1 MKRFLPPTHFFTYL
15 IISVILHLILPI
27 KQIISFPYNLLGI
40 ILIIA
45 GIILN
50 LWADRIFKDQK
61 TTVKPDE
68 KPTSLI
74 DYGPF
79 KISRNPMYL
88 GMTIILVG
96 AGIILGS
103 ISSFSGSLLFL
114 LVMGFYF
121 IPDEE
126 RKMKES
132 FGSDFEDYKKKVRRW
147 I

>member
-1 MKRFLPPTHFFTYL
+1 MKRILPPTHFLTYL
-15 IISVILHLILPI
+15 LISVLLHLILPI
-27 KQIISFPYNLLGI
+27 KQVIFFPYNLLGI

-74 DYGPF
+74 DYGPY

-88 GMTIILVG
+88 GMAVILIG

-103 ISSFSGSLLFL
+103 ISSFSGSVLFIL
-114 LVMGFYF
+114 AMEFYF

-126 RKMKES
+126 RLMKEA
-132 FGSDFEDYKKKVRRW
+132 FGLNFEEYKEKVRRW

>member
-1 MKRFLPPTHFFTYL
+1 MPPTHFFTYL

-27 KQIISFPYNLLGI
+27 KQIIFFPYNLLGI

-68 KPTSLI
+68 KPTLLI

-88 GMTIILVG
+88 GMAIILIG
-96 AGIILGS
+96 TGIILGS
-103 ISSFSGSLLFL
+103 ISSFSGFVLFIL
-114 LVMGFYF
+114 AMEFYF

-126 RKMKES
+126 RLMKES
-132 FGSDFEDYKKKVRRW
+132 FGSDFENYKKKVRRW